1 MSTKDNLIR
10 NNKYAKAY
18 IVPQRYENLLPA
30 YTALKIGTIFR
41 DLYRPYVESE
51 K

>member
-1 MSTKDNLIR
+1 MNTEEKVRR

-18 IVPQRYENLLPA
+18 IVPQRYEKLLPP
-30 YTALKIGTIFR
+30 TIALKIGTIFKE
-41 DLYRPYVESE
+41 LYRPYVESE

>member
-1 MSTKDNLIR
+1 MNTKENLIR
-10 NNKYAKAY
+10 NKEYAKAY
-18 IVPQRYENLLPA
+18 IVLQRYENLVSID
-30 YTALKIGTIFR
+30 TALKIGTIFR

>member
-1 MSTKDNLIR
+1 MNTKEELKR
-10 NNKYAKAY
+10 NTKYAKAY
-18 IVPQRYENLLPA
+18 IVPQRYRNLLPA